1 MQLLEALKYQK
12 YIIKSIKS
20 QDRVEELKVV
30 KDHQVESPEDSIQ
43 LIKQLTGIMLVD
55 LITLLDQQQQL
66 LQLSLEQEN
75 NRDLLVLEK
84 PHMNKSLHTKALEI
98 QITIDN
104 LVISHNKI

>member
-1 MQLLEALKYQK
+1 
-12 YIIKSIKS
+12 
-20 QDRVEELKVV
+20 
-30 KDHQVESPEDSIQ
+30 
-43 LIKQLTGIMLVD
+43 MLVD